1 MKKKQ
6 TQDEQTLC
14 ANVNPAIKPQAET
27 LARAL
32 LSMQAKIEQQIPKYK
47 EAQLA
52 QQVKVGT
59 GETILRQNPLTQ
71 EFRATVKDYAQTLKT
86 LQEIVGGNAEPEPA
100 RNLDLIKSKIRIV
113 G

>member
-6 TQDEQTLC
+6 TQDEHMLC

-32 LSMQAKIEQQIPKYK
+32 LAMQAKIEQQIPKYK